1 MSDQCSWKPLPGI
14 NDATQSAVASLV
26 SGMSDA
32 LEAEDTA
39 CESALLPIGN
49 GWYYWP
55 GFTYLFTAI
64 RGLATGRM
72 ILIYRSVNRSE
83 DHFLYWLSFVISIFL
98 GVASILI
105 IVLKL

>member
-1 MSDQCSWKPLPGI
+1 MISASDRQW
-14 NDATQSAVASLV
+14 LV
-26 SGMSDA
+26 
-32 LEAEDTA
+32 
-39 CESALLPIGN
+39 LLAGV
-49 GWYYWP
+49 YL
-55 GFTYLFTAI
+55 LFTAI